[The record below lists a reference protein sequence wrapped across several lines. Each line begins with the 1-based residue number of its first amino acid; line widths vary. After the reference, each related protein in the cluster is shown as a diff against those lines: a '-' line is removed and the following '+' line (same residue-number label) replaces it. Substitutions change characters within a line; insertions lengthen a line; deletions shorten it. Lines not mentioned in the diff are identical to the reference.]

1 MSEGEFRIT
10 QKEAADFLQVSTKSI
25 SRYRKRGLPH
35 QFILNPV
42 TGKQEVRFRR
52 ADLERWHEGRQLLA
66 TYGRDGEEAAAPGPQ
81 AGGRPSPVPRADDQG
96 FLNELLAVYREEI
109 EILRDQVE
117 DLRERAQQARVA
129 GDAAAAGDALNQAL
143 LLVPED
149 PAVLQERAEV
159 ALLQGD
165 YARADT
171 LAQRAFQLGSQVGP
185 LCRMHWETVRQ
196 VRQHALAVQAP
207 LPARHTPEDAAQHAA
222 RAATMQAAIADA
234 ESRRDAC
241 TVPVIERM

>member
-1 MSEGEFRIT
+1 MKFP
-10 QKEAADFLQVSTKSI
+10 FPL
-25 SRYRKRGLPH
+25 
-35 QFILNPV
+35 F
-42 TGKQEVRFRR
+42 
-52 ADLERWHEGRQLLA
+52 LLA
-66 TYGRDGEEAAAPGPQ
+66 LAGCASSPTPEAPAPRDPMTPGQRVAAIHAAAG
-81 AGGRPSPVPRADDQG
+81 DDDR
-96 FLNELLAVYREEI
+96 ELAVQP
-109 EILRDQVE
+109 LRDPQVE
-117 DLRERAQQARVA
+117 DLRERAQQARAA
-129 GDAAAAGDALNQAL
+129 GNAAAAGDALNQAL

-165 YARADT
+165 YARAET

-196 VRQHALAVQAP
+196 VRQHELAVLAP
-207 LPARHTPEDAAQHAA
+207 LPARHTPEDAARHAA
-222 RAATMQAAIADA
+222 RAATMQASIAEA

>member
-1 MSEGEFRIT
+1 M
-10 QKEAADFLQVSTKSI
+10 KSAFP
-25 SRYRKRGLPH
+25 LLL
-35 QFILNPV
+35 F
-42 TGKQEVRFRR
+42 
-52 ADLERWHEGRQLLA
+52 LLA
-66 TYGRDGEEAAAPGPQ
+66 GCVSAPVPEVPVARDPLTPEQRVAAIHAAAG
-81 AGGRPSPVPRADDQG
+81 ADDR
-96 FLNELLAVYREEI
+96 ELAVQP
-109 EILRDQVE
+109 LRDPRIE
-117 DLRERAQQARVA
+117 DLRETAQQARA
-129 GDAAAAGDALNQAL
+129 ARDFAAAADALNQAL

-185 LCRMHWETVRQ
+185 LCRQHWETVRQ
-196 VRQHALAVQAP
+196 VRQHELAVQPP
-207 LPARHTPEDAAQHAA
+207 LPARHSPEDAAQHTA
-222 RAATMQAAIADA
+222 RAATAQAAIAEA

>member
-1 MSEGEFRIT
+1 MMKSAFPL
-10 QKEAADFLQVSTKSI
+10 FL
-25 SRYRKRGLPH
+25 
-35 QFILNPV
+35 
-42 TGKQEVRFRR
+42 
-52 ADLERWHEGRQLLA
+52 ALLA
-66 TYGRDGEEAAAPGPQ
+66 GCASAPPPEAPAARDPLTPEQRVAAVRAAAG
-81 AGGRPSPVPRADDQG
+81 DDDR
-96 FLNELLAVYREEI
+96 ELAVQP
-109 EILRDQVE
+109 LRDPQVE
-117 DLRERAQQARVA
+117 DLRERAQQALAARN
-129 GDAAAAGDALNQAL
+129 AAAAAEALNQAL

-185 LCRMHWETVRQ
+185 LCRQHWETVRQ
-196 VRQHALAVQAP
+196 VRQHELAVQPA
-207 LPARHTPEDAAQHAA
+207 LPSRHTPEDAAQHAA
-222 RAATMQAAIADA
+222 RAATVQASVTEA

>member
-1 MSEGEFRIT
+1 MMKSAFSL
-10 QKEAADFLQVSTKSI
+10 FLLCLAGCVST
-25 SRYRKRGLPH
+25 PVPEAPVAH
-35 QFILNPV
+35 DPV
-42 TGKQEVRFRR
+42 TPDQRI
-52 ADLERWHEGRQLLA
+52 AAIH
-66 TYGRDGEEAAAPGPQ
+66 AAAG
-81 AGGRPSPVPRADDQG
+81 DDDR
-96 FLNELLAVYREEI
+96 ELAVQP
-109 EILRDQVE
+109 LRDPQVE
-117 DLRERAQQARVA
+117 DLRETAQQARA
-129 GDAAAAGDALNQAL
+129 ARNFAAAADALNQAL

-159 ALLQGD
+159 ALLQDD

-185 LCRMHWETVRQ
+185 LCRQHWETVRQ
-196 VRQHALAVQAP
+196 VRQHDLAMQPA

-222 RAATMQAAIADA
+222 RAATTQAAITDA